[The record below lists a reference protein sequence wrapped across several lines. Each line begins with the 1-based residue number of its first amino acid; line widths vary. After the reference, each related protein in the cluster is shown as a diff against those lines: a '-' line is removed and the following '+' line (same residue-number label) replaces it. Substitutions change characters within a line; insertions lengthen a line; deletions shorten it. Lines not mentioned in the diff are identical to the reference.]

1 LHAVSHFD
9 SQQAGG
15 DRADAGHTQQT
26 TAQIIVSQLASH
38 LFIQQRDL
46 LIQIAEVCVQPLQQC
61 AEPYRQLMLGQNA
74 RQTFYD
80 RPPQR
85 QADAE
90 LQQEAMELIDCFGA
104 VTHQRLTHAM
114 QY

>member
-1 LHAVSHFD
+1 
-9 SQQAGG
+9 
-15 DRADAGHTQQT
+15 
-26 TAQIIVSQLASH
+26 
-38 LFIQQRDL
+38 
-46 LIQIAEVCVQPLQQC
+46 
-61 AEPYRQLMLGQNA
+61 MLGQNA